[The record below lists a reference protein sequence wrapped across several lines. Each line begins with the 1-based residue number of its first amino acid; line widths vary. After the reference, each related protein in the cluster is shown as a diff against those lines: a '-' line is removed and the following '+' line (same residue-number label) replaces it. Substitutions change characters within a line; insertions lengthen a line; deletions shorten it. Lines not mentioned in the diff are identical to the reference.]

1 MIIKSLE
8 KDVKVSF
15 IKAKDEVFDVVDG
28 FANVSKE
35 VADHLT
41 SFPAWEVA
49 KEVPEKV
56 LEKLT
61 GDKKA
66 EKKDTEKEDKKE
78 EKKTKKK

>member
-8 KDVKVSF
+8 KDAKVSF

-41 SFPAWEVA
+41 SFPAWEIA
-49 KEVPEKV
+49 TEVPEKI

-61 GDKKA
+61 GDKKKA
-66 EKKDTEKEDKKE
+66 EKDDKKE
-78 EKKTKKK
+78 EKKAKKK